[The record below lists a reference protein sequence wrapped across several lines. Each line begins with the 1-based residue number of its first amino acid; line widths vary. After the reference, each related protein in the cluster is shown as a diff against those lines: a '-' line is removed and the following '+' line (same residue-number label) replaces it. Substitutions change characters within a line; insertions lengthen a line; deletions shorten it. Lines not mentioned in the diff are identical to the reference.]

1 MPRRKQVEETKTSKK
16 EKVKLNKVKLDK
28 KKISILV
35 GILLLFILVICL
47 KNYKELGLVINRK
60 ITDESVNTVELAS
73 KNNSIFSYKNEVLV
87 YSMGNLA
94 TYDRYG
100 KNTWTESLST
110 VADAT
115 VNVSGNY
122 IQVVNKDK
130 GIIYVYKNKYETA
143 RIKIEG
149 TIKSAEINENGYTV
163 VEYTITGAKT
173 VLSVY
178 DKSGKVKYNVKL
190 GQEVIGKYALS
201 NDARYLAYVDINL
214 SGISVSLSVDVIDL
228 KNSSEDNFKTYEVFS
243 KDNELVYDM
252 SIDSN
257 TLICR
262 TDNSIVK
269 YKLSN
274 QKLEEYKIT
283 ENNLVYI
290 DLYKNKYSVIK
301 TIEDGTYVFGIDTL
315 TKNDENAIKLE
326 EVPKYFERVNNITYI
341 AYQKKIEIYN
351 DFKVKIKEY
360 DSDMVITKP
369 VVFNNGS
376 SVAMLLSNKL
386 LIFTI

>member
-1 MPRRKQVEETKTSKK
+1 MPRRKQVEETKASKK

-35 GILLLFILVICL
+35 VILLLFILVICL

>member
-190 GQEVIGKYALS
+190 GQEVIEKYVLS

-301 TIEDGTYVFGIDTL
+301 TIEDGTYVFGIDKL

>member
-35 GILLLFILVICL
+35 VILLLFILVICL

>member
-1 MPRRKQVEETKTSKK
+1 MPRRKQIEEIKVKKK
-16 EKVKLNKVKLDK
+16 EIVKLDK
-28 KKISILV
+28 KKISIL
-35 GILLLFILVICL
+35 GIILLLFIFVICL

-60 ITDESVNTVELAS
+60 ITDKSVNTVELAS
-73 KNNSIFSYKNEVLV
+73 KNNSIYSYKNEVLV

-115 VNVSGNY
+115 VNVSGKY

-173 VLSVY
+173 VLGIY

-190 GQEVIGKYALS
+190 GQEVVGKYALS
-201 NDARYLAYVDINL
+201 NNARYLAYVDINL
-214 SGISVSLSVDVIDL
+214 NGISVSISVNVIDL

-243 KDNELVYDM
+243 KDNELVYEM

-274 QKLEEYKIT
+274 SKLEEYKIT

-290 DLYKNKYSVIK
+290 DLYKRKYSFIK

-315 TKNDENAIKLE
+315 TKNDEKTIKLE

-341 AYQKKIEIYN
+341 GYQKKIEIYN

-369 VVFNNGS
+369 VVFNNGT